1 MPFRSWDEPNTTQA
15 EVDKKGYCT
24 HANYLFPPWHRPYLL
39 LYEACFALLYLAT
52 SRLFCFFLT
61 ELYSFSNESMRS

>member
-39 LYEACFALLYLAT
+39 LYEACFSLSCLGLL
-52 SRLFCFFLT
+52 SDCLFFYFFDRTL
-61 ELYSFSNESMRS
+61 LV